1 MSLPCSN
8 TPFDNEEEGL
18 HINMQY
24 EQSNEPEDLS
34 RWSNAELNTMASTLP
49 PMITSGLARA
59 AINEVI
65 KLRNLAAKGS
75 NER

>member
-1 MSLPCSN
+1 MTIPCSN

-18 HINMQY
+18 HIHMQY
-24 EQSNEPEDLS
+24 EQSNEPDDLS
-34 RWSNAELNTMASTLP
+34 RWSNAELNTMAQTLP
-49 PMITSGLARA
+49 PMIASGLARA

-65 KLRNLAAKGS
+65 KLRNMAAKGS